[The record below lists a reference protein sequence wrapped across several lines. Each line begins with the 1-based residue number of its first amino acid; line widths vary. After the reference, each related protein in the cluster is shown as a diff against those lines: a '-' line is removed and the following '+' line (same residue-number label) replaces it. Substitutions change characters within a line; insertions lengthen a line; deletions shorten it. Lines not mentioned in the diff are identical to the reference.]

1 MNIFTKYLYWQL
13 IITPKKVLS
22 ILKNYLCF
30 GFEFF
35 SIKETL
41 CSLFSPWRRYLWDYG
56 RGFDIAR
63 YLEVFLSNVITRI
76 IGFVMRLFLISF
88 FIIYEII
95 VLVLGIILFFASI
108 IYPFVFIWAIIFGFN
123 YL

>member
-13 IITPKKVLS
+13 IITPKKVLL
-22 ILKNYLCF
+22 ILKNYLVF

-41 CSLFSPWRRYLWDYG
+41 CSLFSPWKKYLWDYG
-56 RGFDIAR
+56 RGFNIGR
-63 YLEVFLSNVITRI
+63 YIEVFLSNIITRV
-76 IGFVMRLFLISF
+76 IGFIMRFFLIAF
-88 FIIYEII
+88 FIFYELI
-95 VLVLGIILFFASI
+95 VLVLGIFIFLVSI
-108 IYPFVFIWAIIFGFN
+108 IYPFIFTAAIINGFE